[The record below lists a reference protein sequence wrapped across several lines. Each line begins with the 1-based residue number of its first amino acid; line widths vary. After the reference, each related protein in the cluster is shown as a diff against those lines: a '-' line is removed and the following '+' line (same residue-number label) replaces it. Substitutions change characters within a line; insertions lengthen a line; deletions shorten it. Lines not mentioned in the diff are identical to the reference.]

1 MTTEHIPA
9 LSGSLYCCFLAI
21 RMCLILK
28 YRIFFEKEKINFVNV
43 IIGWL
48 QSYFL
53 WLIPIYQVNYSW
65 KDLVYL
71 LLKNASFGGWV
82 IFQALPIYLV
92 SLCQNLNLIWKSKNL
107 SQMMKN
113 EGSNSTF
120 DIKKYHLKIALHF
133 WRYLFMKNPMFLRY
147 SLRYEGFKLV
157 KSFPFWSYIWH
168 YSLSCYYFLLERK
181 NHFYKVISAGRG
193 HFELLGIPLLDCF
206 HSKQKVTCT
215 RGLNLTFCFKNE
227 ILLPFLTLSYLK
239 EYLENIGFL
248 WANFSKNVTRFL
260 SGIFL

>member
-1 MTTEHIPA
+1 MIT
-9 LSGSLYCCFLAI
+9 
-21 RMCLILK
+21 
-28 YRIFFEKEKINFVNV
+28 
-43 IIGWL
+43 
-48 QSYFL
+48 
-53 WLIPIYQVNYSW
+53 
-65 KDLVYL
+65 
-71 LLKNASFGGWV
+71 V
-82 IFQALPIYLV
+82 IFHVAYTYISSKFLV
-92 SLCQNLNLIWKSKNL
+92 KRPSSFIIKKCLLWRLRDFSSIANLAGIPVAEPKSDLKI
-107 SQMMKN
+107 QKFI
-113 EGSNSTF
+113 SNDEEWRVKLHF
-120 DIKKYHLKIALHF
+120 WYKKYHLKIALHF
-133 WRYLFMKNPMFLRY
+133 WRYLFMKTPMFLRY

>member
-1 MTTEHIPA
+1 
-9 LSGSLYCCFLAI
+9 
-21 RMCLILK
+21 
-28 YRIFFEKEKINFVNV
+28 
-43 IIGWL
+43 
-48 QSYFL
+48 
-53 WLIPIYQVNYSW
+53 
-65 KDLVYL
+65 
-71 LLKNASFGGWV
+71 
-82 IFQALPIYLV
+82 
-92 SLCQNLNLIWKSKNL
+92 
-107 SQMMKN
+107 MKN

-133 WRYLFMKNPMFLRY
+133 WRYLFMKTPMFLRY

-215 RGLNLTFCFKNE
+215 RGLKVTFCFKNE

-239 EYLENIGFL
+239 EYLENIGF
-248 WANFSKNVTRFL
+248 FMSKFLQKCNAIFKWYFFISKVEFDPSFFIIWDKFLDFQIRFRFCHRDT
-260 SGIFL
+260 S